1 MMNKKPGLHPK
12 NKHKS
17 DYDFEALCLSLPE
30 LSAYV
35 KKNKYQSNSIDFSNP
50 SAVKALN
57 RALLKYFYQID
68 FWDIP
73 SGYLCPPIPSRADYI
88 HHVAELIKINNAVK
102 ILDVGIGANCV
113 YPLIANRE
121 YNWQV
126 VGSDIDE
133 TALENAQKIIQENHL
148 EKAIKLKLQKN
159 KNSFFDGI
167 IGPDDFFH
175 LTICNPPFHSSAQE
189 ARAGSERK
197 NRNLKIKKDNLNFG
211 GANNELW
218 SEGGEVAFISKMIHE
233 SEKYKEQVQ
242 WFSSLVSKSTTL
254 PLMYDELKKL
264 NIVKVRTLDMSQ
276 GQKKSRILAWS
287 FT

>member
-1 MMNKKPGLHPK
+1 MNKKPGLHPK

-50 SAVKALN
+50 NAVKALN

-218 SEGGEVAFISKMIHE
+218 CEGGEVAFISKMIHE

>member
-1 MMNKKPGLHPK
+1 MNKKPGLHPK